1 MCDILPLPL
10 PPGRIFPFV
19 PPESLHALSMLHCES
34 LPLLPLERLVRDS
47 RSLLMEDCVT

>member
-10 PPGRIFPFV
+10 PL